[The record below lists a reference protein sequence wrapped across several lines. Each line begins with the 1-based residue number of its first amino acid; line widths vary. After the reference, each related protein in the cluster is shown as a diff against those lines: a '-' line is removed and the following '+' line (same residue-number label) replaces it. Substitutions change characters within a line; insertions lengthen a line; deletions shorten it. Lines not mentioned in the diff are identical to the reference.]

1 MGVKDPLQR
10 EISLASTLVTGGRE
24 RKDYAAVKRRAAVRR
39 TAQRTVAHAALIV
52 GSVVMLFPLIWLVS
66 TAFKK
71 SGQEWVYPPVW
82 IPDPI
87 WWRNYIEAMAVLPVG
102 FLRVVLNTLT
112 ITLTATAGTLFSC
125 SLAAFSFARL
135 RFKGRDF
142 MFTLVISTMILPSA
156 VTLIPQFLI
165 FKTLGWLDSF
175 LPLIVPFWL
184 GSSAFSIFL
193 LRQFFLTIPRELD
206 EAARMDGASNF
217 RIYWSV
223 ILPLAKP
230 ALATVLIFQV
240 LWRWNDFME
249 PMIYISSMQNY
260 TIALALRA
268 FQNVR
273 SQRINYLM
281 ALSSIQ
287 IAPIMILFFL
297 AQKYF
302 IKGITMSG
310 IAGR

>member
-1 MGVKDPLQR
+1 
-10 EISLASTLVTGGRE
+10 
-24 RKDYAAVKRRAAVRR
+24 
-39 TAQRTVAHAALIV
+39 
-52 GSVVMLFPLIWLVS
+52 
-66 TAFKK
+66 
-71 SGQEWVYPPVW
+71 
-82 IPDPI
+82 
-87 WWRNYIEAMAVLPVG
+87 
-102 FLRVVLNTLT
+102 
-112 ITLTATAGTLFSC
+112 
-125 SLAAFSFARL
+125 
-135 RFKGRDF
+135 
-142 MFTLVISTMILPSA
+142 MILPSA

>member
-1 MGVKDPLQR
+1 MIDDAAQ
-10 EISLASTLVTGGRE
+10 ASTHLS
-24 RKDYAAVKRRAAVRR
+24 AAPDHEAYLADKRRAAVRR
-39 TAQRTVAHAALIV
+39 SAQRTIAHAVLIL
-52 GSVVMLFPLIWLVS
+52 GSIVMLVPLAWLVS
-66 TAFKK
+66 TALKK

-82 IPDPI
+82 IPNPI
-87 WWRNYIEAMAVLPVG
+87 WWRNYIEAMNVLPVS
-102 FLRVVLNTLT
+102 FVRVVLNTLT
-112 ITLTATAGTLFSC
+112 ITLLATTGTVFSC

-142 MFTLVISTMILPSA
+142 MFTLVISTMILPGA

-175 LPLIVPFWL
+175 LPLIVPFWF

-206 EAARMDGASNF
+206 EAARMDGASNL
-217 RIYWSV
+217 RIYWSIV
-223 ILPLAKP
+223 MPLGKA
-230 ALATVLIFQV
+230 ALATVIIFQV

-249 PMIYISSMQNY
+249 PMIYISGMEKY

-287 IAPIMILFFL
+287 IAPVMILFFL